1 MMIRF
6 LALAPLLAIALPA
19 HAQEDEAKPPR
30 RYRVSLGPQLSPNY
44 PGADKLQLT
53 PMVDVAVARGDTPF
67 PFIAADDSFGF
78 AAFEGGGFEIGPAAN
93 FQGSRRRSEAGA
105 PIDEVSTTIELGGY
119 AQYWLARS
127 LRLHTELRKGIN
139 GHKGLIG
146 GVGLD
151 YVARDGDKWLVSIGP
166 RVTLSDAKYRRAYF
180 EVTPAVAARTGLPVY
195 RADGSAVQALGISST
210 ATWQFSRR
218 WGLYSYA
225 RYDRLVGDGADSP
238 LSRGPIGSRNQLSG
252 GLGLSFTFG
261 KGVR

>member
-19 HAQEDEAKPPR
+19 HAQDEEPKPPR

-53 PMVDVAVARGDTPF
+53 PMLDVATARGDAPF
-67 PFIAADDSFGF
+67 PFVAADDSFGF
-78 AAFEGGGFEIGPAAN
+78 ALLDKGGFEFGPAAN

-119 AQYWLARS
+119 AQYWLAKP
-127 LRLHTELRKGIN
+127 LRLHAELRKGIN
-139 GHKGLIG
+139 GHGGVIG

-151 YVARDGDKWLVSIGP
+151 YVTRDGDKWLVSIGP
-166 RVTLSDAKYRRAYF
+166 RITLSDAKYRRAYF

-195 RADGSAVQALGISST
+195 RADGGAVHALGVSST

-218 WGLYSYA
+218 WGLYGYT

-238 LSRGPIGSRNQLSG
+238 LSRGPIGSRNQFSG

>member
-19 HAQEDEAKPPR
+19 HAQDDEPKPPR
-30 RYRVSLGPQLSPNY
+30 RYRVSLGPQLTPNY

-53 PMVDVAVARGDTPF
+53 PMVDVAIARGDAPF
-67 PFIAADDSFGF
+67 PFVAADDSFGF

-105 PIDEVSTTIELGGY
+105 PVDEVGTTIELGGY
-119 AQYWLARS
+119 AQYWLAKS

-151 YVARDGDKWLVSIGP
+151 YVARDGDKWLVSVGP
-166 RVTLSDAKYRRAYF
+166 RITLSDAKYRRA
-180 EVTPAVAARTGLPVY
+180 
-195 RADGSAVQALGISST
+195 
-210 ATWQFSRR
+210 
-218 WGLYSYA
+218 
-225 RYDRLVGDGADSP
+225 
-238 LSRGPIGSRNQLSG
+238 
-252 GLGLSFTFG
+252 
-261 KGVR
+261 